1 MKTLH
6 SFVDHKAVPGV
17 IAVLADALGGLPPGG
32 GTRTARPEA
41 ATRAAAPAHPAGAW
55 LRLDRWLQQR
65 RLRDDEAFLA
75 ASYDVHDLER
85 RMRRLEQ
92 GVGGRYY

>member
-17 IAVLADALGGLPPGG
+17 IGVLADALGGLPPGG
-32 GTRTARPEA
+32 GARTIRPGFPAR
-41 ATRAAAPAHPAGAW
+41 ATAPARSAGIW
-55 LRLDRWLQQR
+55 LRLDRWFQQR
-65 RLRDDEAFLA
+65 RLCDDEAFLA
-75 ASYDVHDLER
+75 AASDVHDLER

-92 GVGGRYY
+92 GAGGRYY

>member
-1 MKTLH
+1 MKTFH

-17 IAVLADALGGLPPGG
+17 IAVLADALGGLPPGW
-32 GTRTARPEA
+32 RRPYGPA
-41 ATRAAAPAHPAGAW
+41 GSATRAAPPAHPAGAW

-75 ASYDVHDLER
+75 ASYDIHDLER